1 MTLTVLDVAGY
12 VRRRL
17 DGEPSVPMVTL
28 CNQAGDYLANMHGW
42 GWLVRKP
49 ASLNLSAGRTNISLP
64 DDFGRALGRP
74 RSQGTG
80 SFQWGTIDEVVS
92 MRAGN
97 TGSASAF
104 VGAIVW
110 VPDINTDSI
119 KPQIELSAEV
129 STSQTAAFLLPYVAR
144 WAEIASDDDVLQMP
158 SFMEPLFLEI
168 VFAFAQGYDE
178 HDLSMRDERLALI
191 RAGDTFMA
199 ARRRD
204 GGAQP
209 SLGQMTGGAVQMLA
223 ARQDGIEVSP
233 SGVAADPA

>member
-49 ASLNLSAGRTNISLP
+49 ASLNLVAGRTSISLP

-74 RSQGTG
+74 RSQGSG
-80 SFQWGTIDEVVS
+80 SFQWGTLDEVTAL
-92 MRAGN
+92 RAG
-97 TGSASAF
+97 SATASSF

-110 VPDINTDSI
+110 VTDINTGTI
-119 KPQIELSAEV
+119 KPQIELSAEA
-129 STSQTAAFLLPYVAR
+129 STTETGAFLLPYVAR
-144 WAEIASDDDVLQMP
+144 WTEIVSDEDLFQIP
-158 SFMEPLFLEI
+158 SFIEPLYLEI

-191 RAGDTFMA
+191 RAGDTFMS

-233 SGVAADPA
+233 SGVAADPV